1 MTFFAWA
8 LNQKLKKKADLLDLS
23 FFVRYRHSLQLI
35 TERVVIKLCESQYFP
50 CQVDFLLLIL
60 LNPRV
65 VSAYKV
71 NNLVVVLLQPLLVE
85 FERWGL

>member
-8 LNQKLKKKADLLDLS
+8 LKQKLKKLDLLDLS
-23 FFVRYRHSLQLI
+23 FFVRYRNNLQLI
-35 TERVVIKLCESQYFP
+35 TERVVIKLCERQYFP

-60 LNPRV
+60 LNLGV

-71 NNLVVVLLQPLLVE
+71 NNLIVVLLQPLLVE
-85 FERWGL
+85 LERWRL